1 MTKLTVDIVSDV
13 MCPWCYVGKKRF
25 ETALASLDADIE
37 VDLNWRPFQLDP
49 TLPKEGKDRRRYL
62 DEKFGGPD
70 QARQAYA
77 AIREAG
83 IAEGIPFDF
92 DAIKVSSNTLDAHR
106 LIRWA
111 ASAGAGIQDKVVE
124 RLFRM
129 YFVEGRNIG
138 DNANLLEAAREAG
151 MDEPV
156 VHALLDSDKDRTEVA
171 DEIATA
177 QHMGVT
183 GVPCF
188 ILDQRYA
195 VMGAQPSHALARALG
210 ELAAQKEADKA

>member
-1 MTKLTVDIVSDV
+1 MTNLTVDIVSDV
-13 MCPWCYVGKKRF
+13 MCPWCYVGKKRL
-25 ETALASLDADIE
+25 EAALASLDADIE
-37 VDLNWRPFQLDP
+37 VELNWRPFQLDP

-62 DEKFGGPD
+62 EEKFGGPD
-70 QARQAYA
+70 RARQAYA

-83 IAEGIPFDF
+83 VAEGIPFDF

-111 ASAGAGIQDKVVE
+111 ASAGTGAQDKVVE

-138 DNANLLEAAREAG
+138 DNVNLLEAAREAG

-156 VHALLDSDKDRTEVA
+156 VRALLDSDKDRREVT

-195 VMGAQPSHALARALG
+195 VMGAQSSQALARALN
-210 ELAAQKEADKA
+210 ELAAQKQASNA